1 MVEIIGRRVRHP
13 FNALDLL
20 KEKVHE
26 QLGHEGFSV
35 NWEQSEYCDNTF
47 ILILR
52 MRNVEI
58 EFNVLF
64 RPDSYSVSAGNNCSD
79 ELLHTMQEKLDACIH
94 Y

>member
-1 MVEIIGRRVRHP
+1 MAEIIGRRVRHP

-20 KEKVHE
+20 KEKVRE

-64 RPDSYSVSAGNNCSD
+64 RQHSYSVSAGNNCSD
-79 ELLHTMQEKLDACIH
+79 ELLHIMQEKLDACIH

>member
-1 MVEIIGRRVRHP
+1 MQEIVGRRVRHP

-47 ILILR
+47 ILMLR

-58 EFNVLF
+58 EFNLRF
-64 RPDSYSVSAGNNCSD
+64 REHSYSISAGNNCTD
-79 ELLHTMQEKLDACIH
+79 ALLDIMLEKLDNCIH